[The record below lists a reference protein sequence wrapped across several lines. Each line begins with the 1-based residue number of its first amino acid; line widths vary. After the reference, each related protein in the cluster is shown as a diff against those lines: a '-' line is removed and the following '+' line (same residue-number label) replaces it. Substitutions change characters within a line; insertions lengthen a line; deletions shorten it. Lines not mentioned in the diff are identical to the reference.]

1 MMHFSLP
8 EREEGGGSHRPDCR
22 HTLAQKQEE
31 Q

>member
-8 EREEGGGSHRPDCR
+8 EWETGGEVIGLITR

>member
-1 MMHFSLP
+1 MHFSLP
-8 EREEGGGSHRPDCR
+8 EWETGGEVIGLITR